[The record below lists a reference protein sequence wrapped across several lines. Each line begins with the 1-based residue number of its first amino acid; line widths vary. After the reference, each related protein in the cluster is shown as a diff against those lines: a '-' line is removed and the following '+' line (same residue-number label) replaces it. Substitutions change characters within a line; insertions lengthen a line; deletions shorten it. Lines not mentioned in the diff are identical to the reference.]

1 MKPGGRE
8 DCNPF
13 AMRAKHIL
21 LLQSVYYFLTGLWPL
36 VDINSFME
44 VTGPKTDLW
53 LVKMVGALTV
63 AISIA
68 LFNSYRSHNQPS
80 TVLAVCS
87 AFAYFVIDVYY
98 YFDGQ
103 ISFVYMLDAVVEA
116 TIIILILLNVR
127 AVSAAST

>member
-36 VDINSFME
+36 IDITSFMQ

-68 LFNSYRSHNQPS
+68 LFNSYRTYNQPS

-87 AFAYFVIDVYY
+87 AFAYLVIDVYY

-103 ISFVYMLDAVVEA
+103 IRFVYMIDAVVEA
-116 TIIILILLNVR
+116 TIIILILLSAR
-127 AVSAAST
+127 AGSQTST

>member
-8 DCNPF
+8 DCKPF

-103 ISFVYMLDAVVEA
+103 IRFVYIIDAVVEA
-116 TIIILILLNVR
+116 TIIILILLIAR
-127 AVSAAST
+127 AGSQTST

>member
-1 MKPGGRE
+1 M
-8 DCNPF
+8 
-13 AMRAKHIL
+13 I
-21 LLQSVYYFLTGLWPL
+21 
-36 VDINSFME
+36 DITSFMQ

-68 LFNSYRSHNQPS
+68 LFNSYRTYNQPS

-87 AFAYFVIDVYY
+87 AFAYLVIDVYY

-103 ISFVYMLDAVVEA
+103 IRFVYMIDAVVEA
-116 TIIILILLNVR
+116 TIIILILLSAR
-127 AVSAAST
+127 AGSQTST